1 MATALEARDLWLG
14 YRSLRP
20 FSLRGGKAGGRS
32 QRREALRGVS
42 FRVEEGE
49 ILGVVGRNGSGKS
62 TLLRAAAGIL
72 SPDRGSIETF
82 GRSVSLLAIGVGFQ
96 PRLTGRDNILLS
108 GLLMGFSE
116 AEIRERTPEIIA
128 FSELGEAIDRP
139 VRTYSS
145 GMYSK
150 LAFSITVTLETSI
163 LLIDEVLSV
172 GDARFNQ
179 KSFAKMEELIAGEGR
194 TVLMVSHAAATIRR
208 LCTRALWLE
217 EGRVRLEGPVEE
229 VLRAY
234 GEEG

>member
-1 MATALEARDLWLG
+1 ME
-14 YRSLRP
+14 
-20 FSLRGGKAGGRS
+20 GGD
-32 QRREALRGVS
+32 
-42 FRVEEGE
+42 

-116 AEIRERTPEIIA
+116 AEVREKTPEIIA

-172 GDARFNQ
+172 GDARFNK

>member
-1 MATALEARDLWLG
+1 M
-14 YRSLRP
+14 
-20 FSLRGGKAGGRS
+20 
-32 QRREALRGVS
+32 
-42 FRVEEGE
+42 
-49 ILGVVGRNGSGKS
+49 GRNGSGKS

-72 SPDRGSIETF
+72 SPDRGTIETF

-116 AEIRERTPEIIA
+116 AEVREKTPEIIA

-172 GDARFNQ
+172 GDARFNK

>member
-1 MATALEARDLWLG
+1 
-14 YRSLRP
+14 
-20 FSLRGGKAGGRS
+20 
-32 QRREALRGVS
+32 
-42 FRVEEGE
+42 
-49 ILGVVGRNGSGKS
+49 
-62 TLLRAAAGIL
+62 
-72 SPDRGSIETF
+72 
-82 GRSVSLLAIGVGFQ
+82 
-96 PRLTGRDNILLS
+96 
-108 GLLMGFSE
+108 
-116 AEIRERTPEIIA
+116 
-128 FSELGEAIDRP
+128 
-139 VRTYSS
+139 
-145 GMYSK
+145 MYSK

-172 GDARFNQ
+172 GDARFNK